1 MTLKTVK
8 LASTKYY
15 DTLPTSGNEHGRAFR
30 DVELEQQVLQLTQ
43 NIGIGAQFGGKYFC
57 HDIRVI
63 RLPRHGI
70 DRIVAFSHRLIASSS
85 IAIDVLWCIG
95 ASCPVG
101 LGVSCSADRQVKGKI
116 NKDGIFIEKLE
127 TDVSKYLPEV
137 TDEHVSDSVVNI
149 NINQP
154 MDQLRQELSKYPVT
168 TRYLPG
174 LFDDII
180 DIALVM
186 T

>member
-1 MTLKTVK
+1 M
-8 LASTKYY
+8 
-15 DTLPTSGNEHGRAFR
+15 
-30 DVELEQQVLQLTQ
+30 
-43 NIGIGAQFGGKYFC
+43 
-57 HDIRVI
+57 
-63 RLPRHGI
+63 
-70 DRIVAFSHRLIASSS
+70 
-85 IAIDVLWCIG
+85 
-95 ASCPVG
+95 
-101 LGVSCSADRQVKGKI
+101 
-116 NKDGIFIEKLE
+116 
-127 TDVSKYLPEV
+127 SKYLPEV